1 MPYLPGILFDMQG
14 NLLEEIHKEGAPDMK
29 SKATD
34 IQLQPLGENLAGVF
48 TPAPTSS
55 KSSEALQE
63 PEHVATPV
71 SKIEGNKNSNDLIV
85 GSIPANH
92 EPEDC
97 IILGQVPLKK
107 KTKLFDFVAFEA
119 QEPNEQN
126 INKIPENKV
135 EAKIGKLFN
144 ATVTFDCP
152 CSAYFQDLSALFK
165 TIPPDDER
173 IEDLKSLLCMG
184 FLNFRIPDIREY
196 IVPNLPR
203 DDPDLVVMYSTLA
216 FCLLRGKSGVRSV
229 LRS

>member
-14 NLLEEIHKEGAPDMK
+14 NLLEEIHKEGTHDMK
-29 SKATD
+29 AKATD
-34 IQLQPLGENLAGVF
+34 IQLQPLRDNLAGVF
-48 TPAPTSS
+48 TPAPSS

-63 PEHVATPV
+63 PEHVTIPV
-71 SKIEGNKNSNDLIV
+71 SKTEGNKNSNNITV
-85 GSIPANH
+85 GSIPADH

-97 IILGQVPLKK
+97 IILSQVPLKK
-107 KTKLFDFVAFEA
+107 KTKPFDFVAFEA

-126 INKIPENKV
+126 IKKIPENKV

-144 ATVTFDCP
+144 ATVTLDYP

-216 FCLLRGKSGVRSV
+216 FCLLRGKGGVRSV
-229 LRS
+229 LGS